1 VAVNPNNYG
10 ITDSRVHHGGKGDR
24 PRSIDKKKFDENYD
38 KIFKKD
44 KKGGSKSDSTSSGK

>member
-1 VAVNPNNYG
+1 VNPNNYG